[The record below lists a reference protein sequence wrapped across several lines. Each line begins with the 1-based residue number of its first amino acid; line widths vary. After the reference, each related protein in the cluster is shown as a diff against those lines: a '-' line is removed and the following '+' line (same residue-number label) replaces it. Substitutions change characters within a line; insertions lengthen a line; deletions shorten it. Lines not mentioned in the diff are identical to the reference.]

1 MDMELTVEQK
11 LVLYVNG
18 KHCIPEQKYVDG
30 ETFMHLKK
38 WDRALVKTMT
48 GKSLDLRPGK
58 SSGSLNIDMWD
69 AAGTEHGG
77 GCGD

>member
-18 KHCIPEQKYVDG
+18 KHCIPEQQYVDG

-48 GKSLDLRPGK
+48 GKILRPQARQIQWF
-58 SSGSLNIDMWD
+58 L
-69 AAGTEHGG
+69 EH
-77 GCGD
+77 